1 MGSPPRRAAV
11 ATRGSALA
19 LHQAEL
25 VRRALTAAEP
35 QLEVDVLEVSTR
47 GDQLQDVP
55 LESAEGVGFFTDA
68 VEQALA
74 DGRAAFGAHS
84 LKDVPT
90 QLGDGFAIAAVLAR
104 ADARDVIVSP
114 HGGLDRLPEGA
125 VVGTDASRRREQLAL
140 LRPDL
145 RFRSVRGNV
154 PTRLAKLDRGEYD
167 ALVLAAAGLDRLG
180 LGERIAERL
189 EPDRCLP
196 APGQGAIAIEVRAG
210 SEWEVVAAR
219 ADDRATSSA
228 VRAERAFLAALG
240 GGCDTPVGVLVTP
253 AGGKLSLQGIVVE
266 GGVAHRVEL
275 EGGPEDPERLGALAA
290 RLVLDRHRGA
300 AR

>member
-1 MGSPPRRAAV
+1 MGSLPRHAAI

-25 VRRALTAAEP
+25 VRRALAEAEP
-35 QLEVDVLEVSTR
+35 GLAVELLEVSTR
-47 GDQLQDVP
+47 GDELQDVP
-55 LESAEGVGFFTDA
+55 LESADGVGFFTDA
-68 VEQALA
+68 VEGALL

-90 QLGDGFAIAAVLAR
+90 ELGERFAIAAVLPR
-104 ADARDVIVSP
+104 ADARDAIVSP
-114 HGGLDRLPEGA
+114 HGGLDALPEGA
-125 VVGTDASRRREQLAL
+125 VVGTDATRRREQLSL

-154 PTRLAKLDRGEYD
+154 PTRLAKLDRGDYD
-167 ALVLAAAGLDRLG
+167 ALVLAVAGLERLG

-196 APGQGAIAIEVRAG
+196 APGQGAIAVETLAG
-210 SEWEVVAAR
+210 SEWAAIASR
-219 ADDRATSSA
+219 ADDPDTSAA

-240 GGCDTPVGVLVTP
+240 GGCDTPVGVLVTR
-253 AGGKLSLQGIVVE
+253 AGERLLLRGVV
-266 GGVAHRVEL
+266 VDDRQAVRVEL
-275 EGGPEDPERLGALAA
+275 EGTIGEPERLGRLAA
-290 RLVLDRHRGA
+290 GRVGDRARRA